1 MVVGPGY
8 HDYGIRAI
16 NGLIHD
22 ETGDYIDNPMFPR
35 KAICDFEVKYQW
47 CCEEIFHTPTLTIG
61 KKILPPFYPD
71 PGLALNLSA

>member
-1 MVVGPGY
+1 MFVFLCISLAFNGYLVVGPGY

-35 KAICDFEVKYQW
+35 KAICDFEVNY
-47 CCEEIFHTPTLTIG
+47 
-61 KKILPPFYPD
+61 
-71 PGLALNLSA
+71 LSISS

>member
-1 MVVGPGY
+1 MFVFYAYLQHLSGYLVVGPGY

-35 KAICDFEVKYQW
+35 KAICDFEVK
-47 CCEEIFHTPTLTIG
+47 
-61 KKILPPFYPD
+61 
-71 PGLALNLSA
+71 

>member
-35 KAICDFEVKYQW
+35 KAICDFEVNHLSISSWKFTLHQ
-47 CCEEIFHTPTLTIG
+47 IFLSS
-61 KKILPPFYPD
+61 ILDFGYESLQN
-71 PGLALNLSA
+71 LAVWIS